1 MSQLTLGGLVFGLL
15 MFGAY
20 ICRALHL
27 KKKPDLTEGGGV
39 FISSIALA
47 SAVRLIGFA
56 LTGEFNKLVKLSHD
70 DGWWA
75 ANSEDVA
82 FIVLGGAALAFIS
95 CDAMVK
101 SFKKLTET

>member
-1 MSQLTLGGLVFGLL
+1 VSQLTFGGLIFGLA
-15 MFGAY
+15 MFVAY
-20 ICRALHL
+20 ICRAFHL
-27 KKKPDLTEGGGV
+27 KKRPDLTEGGSV
-39 FISSIALA
+39 FIGSIALA

-95 CDAMVK
+95 CDAVIK
-101 SFKKLTET
+101 SFKKLTED